1 MEREWLEAQL
11 AAGRSIESL
20 ARELG
25 RAAST
30 VAYWMNKH
38 GLVSSHAARHA
49 PRGGIERDTLA
60 PLVEQGM
67 SLRQIAATL
76 DVSATT
82 VRHWLARHGLRTQ
95 PAHYRRPDDDKPF
108 VLLRECRRHGWTGF
122 VAGGNGLYRCRRCN
136 AEAVSTRRRRLKA
149 QLVREAGGAC
159 VLCGYARYL
168 GALQFH
174 HRDPT
179 TKRFSLAGGG
189 IARSLERA
197 REEAA
202 KCVLLCANCHAEVE
216 GGVATIAPAR
226 PADNL

>member
-1 MEREWLEAQL
+1 
-11 AAGRSIESL
+11 
-20 ARELG
+20 
-25 RAAST
+25 
-30 VAYWMNKH
+30 
-38 GLVSSHAARHA
+38 
-49 PRGGIERDTLA
+49 
-60 PLVEQGM
+60 
-67 SLRQIAATL
+67 
-76 DVSATT
+76 
-82 VRHWLARHGLRTQ
+82 
-95 PAHYRRPDDDKPF
+95 
-108 VLLRECRRHGWTGF
+108 
-122 VAGGNGLYRCRRCN
+122 
-136 AEAVSTRRRRLKA
+136 
-149 QLVREAGGAC
+149 LVREAGGAC